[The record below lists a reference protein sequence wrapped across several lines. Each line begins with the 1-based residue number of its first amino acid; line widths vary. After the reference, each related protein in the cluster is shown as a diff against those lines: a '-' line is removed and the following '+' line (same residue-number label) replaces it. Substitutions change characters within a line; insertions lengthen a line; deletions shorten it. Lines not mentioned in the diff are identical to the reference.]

1 MSKKGS
7 LLWVACLL
15 VASPHLTAAEPLP
28 GDTDRNPG
36 RDHFPA
42 KKPLEKE
49 KESVKQRGDPPPR
62 KVRHLDGTIDG
73 WSVADSPNFRVFHT
87 ETPEFAEKVAQ
98 AAERTRSAMQR
109 KWFGDADE
117 DWSFR
122 CEIYLHPT
130 ARDFSWATGAPTS
143 IPGYTRTRADGDRV
157 LSRRVDLSCE
167 DSNLLDAVL
176 PHEISHAV
184 LAGRF
189 GWPAIPHWV
198 NEGMA
203 VLSEPQEKI
212 DAHLRRLPR
221 YRRAGD
227 LFPAEQ
233 LLELQ
238 EYPER
243 RLMGVF
249 YAESVSLVNFLAQ
262 EKGPKTFCR
271 FMRDGLQYGFEKALK
286 SNYGWDLDELDSRW
300 RNYAFK
306 EVSSSSAE
314 KAK

>member
-1 MSKKGS
+1 MSKQGS

-15 VASPHLTAAEPLP
+15 VTSPHLTTAEPLP
-28 GDTDRNPG
+28 RDTDRNPG

-49 KESVKQRGDPPPR
+49 KESLKQRGDPPLR

-73 WSVADSPNFRVFHT
+73 WSVADSPNFRVFHS

-117 DWSFR
+117 DWSSR

-130 ARDFSWATGAPTS
+130 AQYFSWATGAPTS

-167 DSNLLDAVL
+167 DPNLLAAVL

-189 GWPAIPHWV
+189 GWSAIPHWV

-249 YAESVSLVNFLAQ
+249 YAESVSLVDFLAQ

-271 FMRDGLQYGFEKALK
+271 FMRDGLRNGFEKALK